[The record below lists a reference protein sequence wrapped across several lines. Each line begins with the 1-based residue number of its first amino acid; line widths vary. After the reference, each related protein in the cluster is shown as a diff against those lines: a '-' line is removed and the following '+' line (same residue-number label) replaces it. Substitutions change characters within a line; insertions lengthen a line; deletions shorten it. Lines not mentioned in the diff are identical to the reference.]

1 MHICQQTP
9 SLCGSTGYGLNI
21 LVSHIIHP
29 ISQIK
34 STYELFYLLQFETQ
48 PIFPKF
54 KIICFRSNVVW
65 LLLYFGMYFITY
77 KHYFINIALEATFGG
92 LFYTSYVGLP

>member
-1 MHICQQTP
+1 MYAYMPT
-9 SLCGSTGYGLNI
+9 LLNI

-34 STYELFYLLQFETQ
+34 STYELFLLQFETQ

-54 KIICFRSNVVW
+54 KIICFQSNIVW
-65 LLLYFGMYFITY
+65 FLHAVFWHVFHHLQRL
-77 KHYFINIALEATFGG
+77 
-92 LFYTSYVGLP
+92 